1 MAIAPPFETPT
12 PPAEPADRL
21 RAAAELLAG
30 TCDPV
35 AGMTDTDLVEAVRAA
50 EELGRLVDG
59 FRVRVAGEVD
69 QRSRRG
75 LGEDPLS
82 ARHGC
87 RAPAELLE
95 RLTQAPGPEV
105 RRRAALDARTRTGS
119 SLTGQT
125 LPAAFPDVADA
136 LHAGAIGLETAE
148 LVTGMLSRI
157 GGRADPADTAAAETA
172 LVAAATGGDTARP
185 AGDGPDAAAETGSE
199 GARELPAAAD
209 GAVRPTFAELK
220 IQAQTWQAFLDQ
232 DGPAPDAER
241 AARARGLTLGPV
253 RGGLVPVR
261 GHLMPETASQL
272 TRLLDAHLN
281 PAAQNSKTADSPD
294 TAGEAG
300 HPAPATGAVAT
311 EPGAAQATTPGTPVP
326 VVLDERTPA
335 QKRHDVLASILSAAA
350 RSTQT
355 PTLGGD
361 TATLLVHV
369 NAEDL
374 TDPAGI
380 ATLDGIDLPA
390 PARIGHRIACTGAV
404 QKIVFDHTGRVIGL
418 GSKERV
424 FTAHQRRAITARDG
438 GCVIPGCTIPASWCE
453 VHHVI
458 EHADRGP
465 THTDNGVLLC
475 WWHHHHLE
483 QSGWQIRMNQAV
495 PEVRAP
501 AWADPSGGYRPAPNA
516 ITRRSR
522 HHRPTPAPPE
532 NSGTSVGGRDPGR
545 KTSHGPGSS
554 TGGST
559 SEPWPWSLDPGR
571 HPAAD
576 TSTRAEETSDGGR
589 GDGGSGDATR
599 RGETEDEFAARW
611 DAAAARIKPETAEE
625 RRTAW
630 SAPDDEPPWTDAPAP
645 TTDSDD

>member
-35 AGMTDTDLVEAVRAA
+35 AGLTDADLVEAVRAA

-69 QRSRRG
+69 QRSQRG
-75 LGEDPLS
+75 LGEDRLS

-87 RAPAELLE
+87 RAGAELLE

-119 SLTGQT
+119 SLTGQA
-125 LPAAFPDVADA
+125 LPAVFPDVADA
-136 LHAGAIGLETAE
+136 LHTGAIGLETAE

-157 GGRADPADTAAAETA
+157 GHRADPADAAAAETA

-185 AGDGPDAAAETGSE
+185 AGDGADAAAETGSE
-199 GARELPAAAD
+199 GTRVLPAAAD

-220 IQAQTWQAFLDQ
+220 IQAQTWEAFLDQ
-232 DGPAPDAER
+232 DGPDPDAER
-241 AARARGLTLGPV
+241 AARSRSLTLGPV

-281 PAAQNSKTADSPD
+281 PAAQNSKTPAGAD

-311 EPGAAQATTPGTPVP
+311 EPGGAQADTLGTPVP
-326 VVLDERTPA
+326 VVADDRTPA

-350 RSTQT
+350 RSAQT
-355 PTLGGD
+355 PSLGGD
-361 TATLLVHV
+361 AATLLVHV
-369 NAEDL
+369 NAQDL

-390 PARIGHRIACTGAV
+390 PTSLTHRIACTGAV
-404 QKIVFDHTGRVIGL
+404 QKVVFDHTGRVIGL

-458 EHADRGP
+458 EHADGGP

-483 QSGWQIRMNQAV
+483 SSGWQIRMNQAV

-522 HHRPTPAPPE
+522 HHRPPGPQPSTPPDREDTNA
-532 NSGTSVGGRDPGR
+532 GGQNPGG
-545 KTSHGPGSS
+545 KASPGA
-554 TGGST
+554 GGSAG
-559 SEPWPWSLDPGR
+559 EPWPWSLDPGR
-571 HPAAD
+571 HPATD
-576 TSTRAEETSDGGR
+576 TSTRAEETSDGG
-589 GDGGSGDATR
+589 SGDASR
-599 RGETEDEFAARW
+599 RGETEEEFAARW
-611 DAAAARIKPETAEE
+611 DAAAARITPETAEE
-625 RRTAW
+625 RRAAW

-645 TTDSDD
+645 TTDSDSDSDG